1 MLQNPRRDHFTL
13 CAMKWTVALLLV
25 FASLAP
31 VQAQERPG
39 RGLQGQKEGFA
50 PRERVER
57 EQMRRERTERREL
70 RREQRF
76 TPAEREKL
84 RQDLI
89 DANRD
94 LKRRR

>member
-13 CAMKWTVALLLV
+13 DAMRLAVALLLAFV
-25 FASLAP
+25 CLAP
-31 VQAQERPG
+31 AQAQERPG

-57 EQMRRERTERREL
+57 EQMRRERSERREQ

-94 LKRRR
+94 LRRR

>member
-1 MLQNPRRDHFTL
+1 
-13 CAMKWTVALLLV
+13 MKWSVALLLV
-25 FASLAP
+25 LAALAP
-31 VQAQERPG
+31 AQAQERPG

-50 PRERVER
+50 PRERAER
-57 EQMRRERTERREL
+57 GELRRERMERREQ

-94 LKRRR
+94 MRRR